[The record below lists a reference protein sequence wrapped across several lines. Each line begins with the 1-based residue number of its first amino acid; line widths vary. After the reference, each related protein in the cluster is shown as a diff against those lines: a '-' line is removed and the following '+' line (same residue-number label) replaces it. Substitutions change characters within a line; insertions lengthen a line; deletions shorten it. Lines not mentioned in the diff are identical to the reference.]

1 MKDFNSNCINSENAF
16 SNAYNRQFGG
26 EIFFLLSAFQEGCA
40 GGCTQYHFGME
51 GVIKSFNFE
60 GTRIMGQF

>member
-40 GGCTQYHFGME
+40 LLLTKQMK
-51 GVIKSFNFE
+51 VLLI
-60 GTRIMGQF
+60 

>member
-26 EIFFLLSAFQEGCA
+26 EIFFLLSAFQEGCEM
-40 GGCTQYHFGME
+40 TF
-51 GVIKSFNFE
+51 
-60 GTRIMGQF
+60 RIFQVTKLI

>member
-26 EIFFLLSAFQEGCA
+26 EIFFLLSAFQEGCVHDS
-40 GGCTQYHFGME
+40 HFLE
-51 GVIKSFNFE
+51 DLLS
-60 GTRIMGQF
+60 

>member
-26 EIFFLLSAFQEGCA
+26 EIFFLLSAFQEGCVLPRYLFMKCSQPMMPA
-40 GGCTQYHFGME
+40 
-51 GVIKSFNFE
+51 
-60 GTRIMGQF
+60 

>member
-26 EIFFLLSAFQEGCA
+26 EIFFLLSAFQEGC
-40 GGCTQYHFGME
+40 
-51 GVIKSFNFE
+51 
-60 GTRIMGQF
+60 GQLLVRVLRGISLGKCLC